1 VRPSV
6 AARVQAAVELQRA
19 DLLEQAGGLQLV
31 QHMRGRLF
39 VEIEQRD
46 RLPVPRRPAE
56 GEVGDVHAV
65 LAHGL
70 AQRADDA
77 RHVGVGGVEHVL
89 ADLGVDVDALDL
101 DEARL
106 AVGEHGARDG
116 PLLCSV
122 FTTSLDVAVEDAG
135 LVLRGGGEL
144 DAAFLA
150 R

>member
-1 VRPSV
+1 
-6 AARVQAAVELQRA
+6 
-19 DLLEQAGGLQLV
+19 
-31 QHMRGRLF
+31 MRRRLF

-77 RHVGVGGVEHVL
+77 GHVLVRGVEHVRP
-89 ADLGVDVDALDL
+89 DLGIDVDALDL

-106 AVGEHGARDG
+106 AVGKHRARDR
-116 PLLCSV
+116 PRLASV
-122 FTTSLDVAVEDAG
+122 FTTS
-135 LVLRGGGEL
+135 RM
-144 DAAFLA
+144 
-150 R
+150 